1 MHGVR
6 ARYRLGLSLA
16 LIVAAA
22 SFSLPAQADRAS
34 REHAR
39 ALFKAGKAAY
49 AAGQYGDAAKRFSEG
64 YEIDPQPAFLLNA
77 AQSFRSGARHKQA
90 LDYYRKYL
98 EADPDTK
105 LRAQVEELIRDLEE
119 KVKAESAPPAPPPA
133 VTPPQPPETPPSP
146 APSSPPFYKRWWF
159 WTAIGAVVVG
169 TGVGL
174 GAYYGTREPS
184 YVKEGGLGSV
194 RW

>member
-1 MHGVR
+1 MER
-6 ARYRLGLSLA
+6 ARFRLCASLA

-22 SFSLPAQADRAS
+22 AVSAPAQADRAS
-34 REHAR
+34 RERAR

-49 AAGQYGDAAKRFSEG
+49 AAGQYGEAARLFSDG
-64 YEIDPQPAFLLNA
+64 YELDRQPAFLLNA
-77 AQSFRSGARHKQA
+77 AQSFRSAAKHKEA
-90 LDYYRKYL
+90 LEQYRKYL
-98 EADPDTK
+98 QAAPDTK
-105 LRAQVEELIRDLEE
+105 LREQVEELIRDLEQ
-119 KVKAESAPPAPPPA
+119 KVKAESAPPPTPPPA
-133 VTPPQPPETPPSP
+133 VTPPPPPPVETPEPT
-146 APSSPPFYKRWWF
+146 PSSPPIYKRWWF

>member
-1 MHGVR
+1 MER
-6 ARYRLGLSLA
+6 ARFRLCAGLA

-22 SFSLPAQADRAS
+22 VVSVPAQADRAS
-34 REHAR
+34 RERAR

-49 AAGQYGDAAKRFSEG
+49 AAGQYGEAARLFSEG
-64 YEIDPQPAFLLNA
+64 YELDRQPAFLLNA
-77 AQSFRSGARHKQA
+77 AQSYRSAAKHKDA
-90 LDYYRKYL
+90 LELYRKYL
-98 EADPDTK
+98 EAAPETK
-105 LRAQVEELIRDLEE
+105 LREQVEELIRDLEQ
-119 KVKAESAPPAPPPA
+119 KVKAESAPPPPPPA
-133 VTPPQPPETPPSP
+133 VTPPPPVEPTPEP
-146 APSSPPFYKRWWF
+146 APASTPIYKRWWF